1 VHFGDEIEVRNTN
14 RTDTVAQ
21 FRITMRK
28 AAYAELANVRITP
41 RGGETVVWPGRMGAG
56 DLLTL
61 EGGTVLLNGIAPAEG
76 LARAI
81 PKLPSGTSYWRFE
94 ADVVV
99 PGVPPSPGRALP
111 VGRFDDE
118 LDKAGHLEAAVLAP
132 EEEPVELEVLS
143 QEYHPGTF
151 TVVIPWNIPGF
162 TDRFDAADHPRTQI
176 LGLVNRVRAAGVE
189 GRVAYRQ
196 TFTEDHAIEH
206 ALRLRIAGPLLVD
219 QHDAMDALAASSRQG
234 AREDQDVQD
243 ELTLSG
249 VMDHTRFDSLNT
261 FA

>member
-1 VHFGDEIEVRNTN
+1 MQ
-14 RTDTVAQ
+14 A
-21 FRITMRK
+21 
-28 AAYAELANVRITP
+28 
-41 RGGETVVWPGRMGAG
+41 GE
-56 DLLTL
+56 LLTL
-61 EGGTVLLNGIAPAEG
+61 EGRTALLNGIAAKEE
-76 LARAI
+76 LAKPI
-81 PKLPSGTSYWRFE
+81 PDLPKGTSYWRFD

-118 LDKAGHLEAAVLAP
+118 LDKAGYLEAAVLAP
-132 EEEPVELEVLS
+132 EEAPVELEVLS

-196 TFTEDHAIEH
+196 AFTEDHAIEH

-219 QHDAMDALAASSRQG
+219 QHDAADTLAASSRQG

-243 ELTLSG
+243 ALTLSG
-249 VMDHTRFDSLNT
+249 VLDHTRFDSLNT